1 MRWRY
6 ADDAAPD
13 SLPPDDLPND
23 KEGLKQRM
31 QALQSEMAAVN
42 KQLDKLEVADKEV
55 AENDPL

>member
-6 ADDAAPD
+6 ADDAAPG
-13 SLPPDDLPND
+13 DLPTD
-23 KEGLKQRM
+23 KEALKQRM

-42 KQLDKLEVADKEV
+42 KQLDELEVADEEV